1 MDGSHLFEPLP
12 PAAPLPVVRDRKT
25 GLVLFGC
32 LQIALAIGALLIL
45 ALALVSRR
53 MLPPDVAKGSPVAI
67 QVVVWGGV
75 AAVFLALGIGS
86 IQRRRWARILTL
98 VVSGLWLF
106 SGVLGGIVVA
116 LVLPGVLK
124 GLPSLGPAARPAF
137 LVAGSVFVFFQVLL
151 PSAFLIFYA
160 RRDVAATCE
169 ARDTNAGFADR
180 VPLPIFLMALL
191 YALTAAGTLASAF
204 MAVLPYPGG
213 ILVGTPAAAILITSA
228 ALSAVTA
235 WGVYR
240 RCLWAWWTAIVLSAT
255 GTVYGV
261 LTYSRVDPDALY
273 RAQGFDPERLRAPG
287 MPDLFRS
294 PVMWVGMLV
303 WGVLYLAFLMW
314 ARRFFPGPGKE
325 SLPPTPVA

>member
-1 MDGSHLFEPLP
+1 MDESPPVAAGPF
-12 PAAPLPVVRDRKT
+12 PAAPAFRDRRT
-25 GLVLFGC
+25 GLALFGG
-32 LQIALAIGALLIL
+32 LQIILAIGALGLL
-45 ALALVSRR
+45 ALVLVSRR
-53 MLPPDVAKGSPVAI
+53 MLPPDVAKASPVAF
-67 QVVVWGGV
+67 QVVMWGGV

-98 VVSGLWLF
+98 VVSGFWLF
-106 SGVLGGIVVA
+106 SGVLAGVVVA
-116 LVLPGVLK
+116 FVLPGVLK
-124 GLPSLGPAARPAF
+124 GLTSLGPSARPAF

-180 VPLPIFLMALL
+180 VPLPIFLVALL
-191 YALTAAGTLASAF
+191 YAVTAAGTLASAL

-213 ILVGTPAAAILITSA
+213 ILTGPPAAAILMVSA

-240 RCLWAWWTAIVLSAT
+240 RRLWAWWTAVVLSAT

-273 RAQGFDPERLRAPG
+273 RAQGFDPERLRTPG

-294 PVMWVGMLV
+294 PVMWVGMLA
-303 WGVLYLAFLMW
+303 WGVLYLGFLFW
-314 ARRFFPGPGKE
+314 ARRYFAIPAAGDSP
-325 SLPPTPVA
+325 LRPAA